1 MKVLFLKDN
10 LPTAMA
16 GEIKNVKPGFARN
29 FLIPNGIAE
38 LANRSSIERIEKL
51 RKQADVRRG
60 EMKSRWQTVANE
72 INLLELEIVAQT
84 GPTGKLFGSVT
95 SSQIAT
101 SIEENLDGVTIDR
114 RSIRIQQPI
123 KVIGSYSVPL
133 KLFEGVDAEV
143 KLNVKSDGN
152 LMTEEMVEIT
162 EGSNEVDAESPKEV
176 LEESDSQPE
185 NAADEEPDKMD
196 NEVEENTKESAP

>member
-95 SSQIAT
+95 SSQIAN

-152 LMTEEMVEIT
+152 VMTEEMVEIT
-162 EGSNEVDAESPKEV
+162 EGSKKVDAESPEEV
-176 LEESDSQPE
+176 LGESDSQPE
-185 NAADEEPDKMD
+185 DTAAEESGKID

>member
-152 LMTEEMVEIT
+152 VMTEEMVEIT
-162 EGSNEVDAESPKEV
+162 EGSKEVDAESPEEV

>member
-162 EGSNEVDAESPKEV
+162 EGSKEVDTESPKEV
-176 LEESDSQPE
+176 LEESDSQPKD
-185 NAADEEPDKMD
+185 AAAEESDKMD
-196 NEVEENTKESAP
+196 NEIEENTKESAP